1 MGSTDS
7 NTKRGFLWYG
17 CEIAALFDKEM
28 LDILNAAM

>member
-7 NTKRGFLWYG
+7 NTKRGFLWHG
-17 CEIAALFDKEM
+17 CEIAAQFAKEM